1 MARIDPKDDELG
13 MMENIFRGVR
23 SSTSGAKTQGND
35 DPAAT
40 ATPNPSQKIG
50 EPNRP
55 QEMQSASTEGAPSH
69 IDPSDTTHQEPQ
81 S

>member
-1 MARIDPKDDELG
+1 MARIDPKNDELG

-23 SSTSGAKTQGND
+23 SINFRRETSREGRPGGRRGAES
-35 DPAAT
+35 
-40 ATPNPSQKIG
+40 SQEVA

-69 IDPSDTTHQEPQ
+69 TDPSDTTHQEPQ